1 MKNYGI
7 SRGRNLKYSGVS
19 FHRSGQYFNKKE
31 NSFSVLKN
39 WRFNFLMLLTLL
51 MAGLI
56 IGRLVVLQVI
66 NHEAFASKAQ
76 KQHQFFEKLQPNRG
90 QIYLKD
96 GENNTI
102 PVATNEGK
110 DKLIIVP
117 KYIVDTEGTIKTLA
131 TILQMDEEEI
141 RAKVMKRE
149 DLYEVIKRKLSKEE
163 SEMIKEKEMAG
174 VELVSEDW
182 RNYPEGELAS
192 QLLGFVGYNDD
203 KRIGQYGIEGKFD
216 DILEGE
222 LGFLKAE
229 KDTAGRWISISK
241 RILEKPT
248 NGVDIVLTLDQTV
261 QYFTEKLLKES
272 IEKYGATKGSIIIM
286 EPATGKVI
294 AMANFPTYNN
304 NEFNKVKER
313 SLFKNSCIQDQYEP
327 GSIFKP
333 LVTAAAIDLEKLTP
347 DSTYV
352 DKGSYSVGGFTIHNS
367 DGKAYGK
374 TSLTRFLELSLNTG
388 AIWVMNSIGKENFL
402 EYLKK
407 FGLNKATGIE
417 LVGEAEGDI
426 SNLENFRDVNF
437 VTASFGQGVSL
448 TPIQLTT
455 ALSAVING
463 GNLMEPRVVDRFIYD
478 GEEKNE
484 EKVEPKKV
492 RQVIS
497 SKSSAIMRAMMIS
510 VVKNGWGKKAGVPG
524 YLIGGK
530 TGTAQIPNKDRG
542 GYSDKVIH
550 SFVGF
555 GPAEDPKFI
564 TFVKLD
570 EVSAVNFSSDSATL
584 VAGRLHKFLLDYY
597 HIFPTEEIKEEEVRY
612 FNRLMEFKE
621 EDIKKFGENKEDGA
635 EGLSPLDK
643 KEDKD

>member
-51 MAGLI
+51 IAGLI

-66 NHEAFASKAQ
+66 NHEALASKAQ

-96 GENNTI
+96 GETNTI

-117 KYIVDTEGTIKTLA
+117 KYIIDTEGTIKTLA

-163 SEMIKEKEMAG
+163 SEMIKEKEMTG

-304 NEFNKVKER
+304 NEFNKVEER

>member
-51 MAGLI
+51 IAGLI

-66 NHEAFASKAQ
+66 NHEALASKAQ

-96 GENNTI
+96 GETNTI

-117 KYIVDTEGTIKTLA
+117 KYIIDTEGTIKTLA

-163 SEMIKEKEMAG
+163 SEMIKEKEMTG

-182 RNYPEGELAS
+182 RNYPEGELVS

-304 NEFNKVKER
+304 NEFNKVEER
-313 SLFKNSCIQDQYEP
+313 SLFKNSCIQDQDLF
-327 GSIFKP
+327 SKIAVFKINMNLVLFLNLWLLPP
-333 LVTAAAIDLEKLTP
+333 L
-347 DSTYV
+347 
-352 DKGSYSVGGFTIHNS
+352 
-367 DGKAYGK
+367 
-374 TSLTRFLELSLNTG
+374 
-388 AIWVMNSIGKENFL
+388 
-402 EYLKK
+402 
-407 FGLNKATGIE
+407 
-417 LVGEAEGDI
+417 
-426 SNLENFRDVNF
+426 
-437 VTASFGQGVSL
+437 
-448 TPIQLTT
+448 
-455 ALSAVING
+455 
-463 GNLMEPRVVDRFIYD
+463 
-478 GEEKNE
+478 
-484 EKVEPKKV
+484 
-492 RQVIS
+492 
-497 SKSSAIMRAMMIS
+497 
-510 VVKNGWGKKAGVPG
+510 
-524 YLIGGK
+524 LI
-530 TGTAQIPNKDRG
+530 
-542 GYSDKVIH
+542 
-550 SFVGF
+550 
-555 GPAEDPKFI
+555 
-564 TFVKLD
+564 
-570 EVSAVNFSSDSATL
+570 
-584 VAGRLHKFLLDYY
+584 
-597 HIFPTEEIKEEEVRY
+597 
-612 FNRLMEFKE
+612 
-621 EDIKKFGENKEDGA
+621 
-635 EGLSPLDK
+635 
-643 KEDKD
+643 